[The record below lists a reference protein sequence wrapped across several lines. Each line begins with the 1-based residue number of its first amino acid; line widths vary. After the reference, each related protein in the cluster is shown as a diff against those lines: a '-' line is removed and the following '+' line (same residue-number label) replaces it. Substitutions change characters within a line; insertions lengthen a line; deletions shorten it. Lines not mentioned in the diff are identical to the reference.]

1 MYNLVSSATRSAAR
15 PGSGP
20 GPTPRCCSTGWLRC
34 GRLPGRLSGMFAF
47 ARFGP
52 PPRAGSPSPGPARH
66 QAALLGGAGRR
77 ATGGLLG
84 AARGCG
90 RCSGERP
97 PIDHTA
103 IVASL
108 LYYWIPEDHC
118 VYQGVHKLP
127 PGSWL
132 EVGPDGRRRQGRF
145 FDPRAELAAPSGRQ
159 VDVEELRRLLE
170 DSVAAH
176 LVADVPI
183 STFLSGGLD
192 SSLLTVLAARH
203 NRDIDCYTISFR
215 PEDRRLEAM
224 PDDLA
229 YARKL
234 AGQHGIRLHE
244 VEIAPDVADLL
255 PRMVHMLDEPIGDA
269 AAINTYLICRAARQA
284 GVKVLLSG
292 MGADELFGG
301 YRKHYAGL
309 LAARYRRLPGVLRHR
324 VVAPAVERLP
334 VAGRRRGYRAAR
346 WAKRFVA
353 FADLPEEAA
362 FRRSYTH
369 YDVGELH
376 ELLDPELWP
385 RVDQL
390 VEEHAAVYDEG
401 PADDQ
406 VNRMCYTDTR
416 LFLTGLNLAY
426 TDRASMAAS
435 TEVRVPYVDKEVA
448 AAAFAIPGR
457 AKIVGRERKAILK
470 QAAEAWLPREI
481 VYRPK
486 GLFSAPLRAWI
497 RRDLADM
504 VEDLVAGGTLV
515 TSGLVDKQ
523 MVRTMIDETASAPST
538 DPRRSGSWSPSGS
551 RPGSRAATMQQ
562 IARES
567 PASGELAVLEVPVPG
582 DELAGGRLVRPSLAH
597 LDRTRSMKIAES
609 KLWLVGKARARPDHV
624 NKVMRSVSSRARAT
638 YRKVR
643 AASTPIRRSATR
655 VRRGR
660 RGGRA
665 VEELTVGQ
673 RVGLCREQYALHA
686 EFNWVP
692 RDLCVPPA
700 RSIRL

>member
-1 MYNLVSSATRSAAR
+1 MCGILGTCGLATGAGQLAAMSDAIAHRGPDASGTWTSPDGRLRLGHRRLSIIDLSAAANQPFVKDGLVLVFCGEIYNYR
-15 PGSGP
+15 ELRAELVAAGTGFRTGSDTEVLLEAWRRWGP
-20 GPTPRCCSTGWLRC
+20 ASLR
-34 GRLPGRLSGMFAF
+34 RLRGMFAF
-47 ARFGP
+47 ALFDSRQGTLTLARDPFGIKP
-52 PPRAGSPSPGPARH
+52 LFWTARDGGV
-66 QAALLGGAGRR
+66 AFASELKGLRPLLGD
-77 ATGGLLG
+77 
-84 AARGCG
+84 
-90 RCSGERP
+90 RP
-97 PIDHTA
+97 PIDHGA

-108 LYYWIPEDHC
+108 LYYWVPEDHC
-118 VYQGVHKLP
+118 VYRGVEKLP
-127 PGSWL
+127 AGSWL
-132 EVGPDGRRRQGRF
+132 QVTPDGRHRLERYY
-145 FDPRAELAAPSGRQ
+145 DPRAELAAPPARR
-159 VDVEELRRLLE
+159 VDVEELRRVLE

-203 NRDIDCYTISFR
+203 NPDIDSYTISFR

-229 YARKL
+229 YARSL
-234 AGQHGIRLHE
+234 AGRHGIRLHE

-255 PRMVHMLDEPIGDA
+255 PRMVHTLDEPIGDA
-269 AAINTYLICRAARQA
+269 AAINAYLICRAARDA

-301 YRKHYAGL
+301 YRKHYACL
-309 LAARYRRLPGVLRHR
+309 LAARYRRLPGGLRHR
-324 VVAPAVERLP
+324 VVAPAVRRLP

-385 RVDQL
+385 LVDQL
-390 VEEHAAVYDEG
+390 VDEHAAVYHEG
-401 PADDQ
+401 PAGDQ

-416 LFLTGLNLAY
+416 LFLPGLNLAY

-448 AAAFAIPGR
+448 AAAFAIGGS
-457 AKIVGRERKAILK
+457 AKIVGRERKAVLK
-470 QAAEAWLPREI
+470 RAAEAWLPREI

-523 MVRTMIDETASAPST
+523 LVRAMIDA
-538 DPRRSGSWSPSGS
+538 DRRG
-551 RPGSRAATMQQ
+551 
-562 IARES
+562 
-567 PASGELAVLEVPVPG
+567 LADRSKEIWQLLTLEVWYRQQ
-582 DELAGGRLVRPSLAH
+582 DGGR
-597 LDRTRSMKIAES
+597 
-609 KLWLVGKARARPDHV
+609 
-624 NKVMRSVSSRARAT
+624 
-638 YRKVR
+638 
-643 AASTPIRRSATR
+643 
-655 VRRGR
+655 
-660 RGGRA
+660 
-665 VEELTVGQ
+665 
-673 RVGLCREQYALHA
+673 
-686 EFNWVP
+686 
-692 RDLCVPPA
+692 
-700 RSIRL
+700 

>member
-1 MYNLVSSATRSAAR
+1 MCGILGTYGITTSAAQLAAMSTAIAHR
-15 PGSGP
+15 GP
-20 GPTPRCCSTGWLRC
+20 DAEGTWTSHDEG
-34 GRLPGRLSGMFAF
+34 GRLRFGHRRLSIIDLSAAANQPFAKDGLVLVFCGEIYNYRELRAELATAGTSFRTHSDTEVLLEAWRRWGPASLRRLRGMFAF
-47 ARFGP
+47 AIFDEHEGTLTLARDQFGIKP
-52 PPRAGSPSPGPARH
+52 LFWTARDGGI
-66 QAALLGGAGRR
+66 AFASELKGLRPLLGD
-77 ATGGLLG
+77 
-84 AARGCG
+84 
-90 RCSGERP
+90 RP
-97 PIDHTA
+97 AIDHTA

-118 VYQGVHKLP
+118 VYQGVYKLP
-127 PGSWL
+127 PGTWL
-132 EVGPDGRRRQGRF
+132 EVGPDGRHRLERF
-145 FDPRAELAAPSGRQ
+145 FDPRTELVWPSDRQ
-159 VDVEELRRLLE
+159 VDVEELRRVLE

-203 NRDIDCYTISFR
+203 NRDIDSYTISFR

-234 AGQHGIRLHE
+234 ADRHGIRLHE

-269 AAINTYLICRAARQA
+269 AAINAYLICRAAREA

-309 LAARYRRLPGVLRHR
+309 LAARYRRLPGVIRHR
-324 VVAPAVERLP
+324 VVAPAVDRLP
-334 VAGRRRGYRAAR
+334 VAGRRRGYRSAR

-369 YDVGELH
+369 YDVEELQQ
-376 ELLDPELWP
+376 LLDPELWP
-385 RVDQL
+385 AVDQL
-390 VEEHAAVYDEG
+390 VSEHAAVYNEG

-416 LFLTGLNLAY
+416 MFLTGLNLAY

-435 TEVRVPYVDKEVA
+435 TEVRVPYVDKEVV
-448 AAAFAIPGR
+448 AAAFAIPGS

-523 MVRTMIDETASAPST
+523 MVRTMID
-538 DPRRSGSWSPSGS
+538 D
-551 RPGSRAATMQQ
+551 
-562 IARES
+562 
-567 PASGELAVLEVPVPG
+567 
-582 DELAGGRLVRPSLAH
+582 D
-597 LDRTRSMKIAES
+597 
-609 KLWLVGKARARPDHV
+609 
-624 NKVMRSVSSRARAT
+624 
-638 YRKVR
+638 
-643 AASTPIRRSATR
+643 
-655 VRRGR
+655 RRGAEDR
-660 RGGRA
+660 SK
-665 VEELTVGQ
+665 EIWQLLTLELWYRQ
-673 RVGLCREQYALHA
+673 QSH
-686 EFNWVP
+686 
-692 RDLCVPPA
+692 D
-700 RSIRL
+700 

>member
-1 MYNLVSSATRSAAR
+1 MCGILGAYDIPVSDGQFAAMSDALAHRGPDAAGAWTSPDGRLRLGHRRLSIIDLSAAANQPFVKDGLALVFCGELYNYR
-15 PGSGP
+15 QLRAELRAAGTVFRTSSDTEVLLEAWRRWGP
-20 GPTPRCCSTGWLRC
+20 ASLR
-34 GRLPGRLSGMFAF
+34 RLRGMFAF
-47 ARFGP
+47 ALFDEREGTLNLARDQFGIKP
-52 PPRAGSPSPGPARH
+52 LFWTARD
-66 QAALLGGAGRR
+66 GGVAFASELKGLRP
-77 ATGGLLG
+77 LLG
-84 AARGCG
+84 A
-90 RCSGERP
+90 RP

-108 LYYWIPEDHC
+108 MYYWIPEDHC
-118 VYQGVHKLP
+118 VYQGVEKLP
-127 PGSWL
+127 AGSWL
-132 EVGPDGRRRQGRF
+132 QVGPGGRRRLERF
-145 FDPRAELAAPSGRQ
+145 FDPRSELAVPSGRR
-159 VDVEELRRLLE
+159 VGVEELRRVLE

-176 LVADVPI
+176 LVADVPV

-192 SSLLTVLAARH
+192 SSLLTVLATRQ
-203 NRDIDCYTISFR
+203 NRDIDSYTISFR

-234 AGQHGIRLHE
+234 AGRHGIRLHE

-255 PRMVHMLDEPIGDA
+255 PRMVHTLDEPIGDA
-269 AAINTYLICRAARQA
+269 AAINAYLICRAARDA

-301 YRKHYAGL
+301 YRKHYACL
-309 LAARYRRLPGVLRHR
+309 LATRYRRLPGLLRHR
-324 VVAPAVERLP
+324 VVAPAVGRLP

-385 RVDQL
+385 AVDRL
-390 VEEHAAVYDEG
+390 VAEHAAVYHEG

-416 LFLTGLNLAY
+416 LFLPGLNLAY

-435 TEVRVPYVDKEVA
+435 TEVRVPFVDKEVV
-448 AAAFAIPGR
+448 AAAFAIPGS

-523 MVRTMIDETASAPST
+523 MVRAMIDA
-538 DPRRSGSWSPSGS
+538 D
-551 RPGSRAATMQQ
+551 
-562 IARES
+562 
-567 PASGELAVLEVPVPG
+567 
-582 DELAGGRLVRPSLAH
+582 
-597 LDRTRSMKIAES
+597 
-609 KLWLVGKARARPDHV
+609 
-624 NKVMRSVSSRARAT
+624 
-638 YRKVR
+638 
-643 AASTPIRRSATR
+643 
-655 VRRGR
+655 RRGTADR
-660 RGGRA
+660 SK
-665 VEELTVGQ
+665 EIWQLLTLELWYRQQDGE
-673 RVGLCREQYALHA
+673 R
-686 EFNWVP
+686 
-692 RDLCVPPA
+692 
-700 RSIRL
+700 

>member
-1 MYNLVSSATRSAAR
+1 MCGILGTYGLTTSAAQLAAMSTAIAHR
-15 PGSGP
+15 GP
-20 GPTPRCCSTGWLRC
+20 DAEGTWMSADEG
-34 GRLPGRLSGMFAF
+34 GRLRFGHRRLSIIDLSAAANQPFVKDGLVLVFCGEIYNYRELRAELAAVGTSFRTQSDTEVLLEAWRRWGPASLRRLRGMFAF
-47 ARFGP
+47 AIFDEHEGTLTLARDQFGIKP
-52 PPRAGSPSPGPARH
+52 LFWTARDGGI
-66 QAALLGGAGRR
+66 AFASELKGLRPLLGD
-77 ATGGLLG
+77 
-84 AARGCG
+84 
-90 RCSGERP
+90 RP
-97 PIDHTA
+97 AIDHTA

-118 VYQGVHKLP
+118 VYQGVDKLP
-127 PGSWL
+127 PGTWL
-132 EVGPDGRRRQGRF
+132 QVGPDGRHRLERF
-145 FDPRAELAAPSGRQ
+145 FDPRTELVWPSDRQ
-159 VDVEELRRLLE
+159 VDVEELRRVLE

-176 LVADVPI
+176 MVADVPI

-203 NRDIDCYTISFR
+203 NRDIDSYTISFR
-215 PEDRRLEAM
+215 AEDRRLEAM

-234 AGQHGIRLHE
+234 ADRHGIRLHE

-255 PRMVHMLDEPIGDA
+255 PRMVHTLDEPIGDA
-269 AAINTYLICRAARQA
+269 AAINAYLICRAAREA

-309 LAARYRRLPGVLRHR
+309 LAARYRRLPGVIRHR
-324 VVAPAVERLP
+324 VVAPVVDRLP
-334 VAGRRRGYRAAR
+334 VAGRRRGYRSAR

-369 YDVGELH
+369 YDVEELQQ
-376 ELLDPELWP
+376 LLDPELWP
-385 RVDQL
+385 AVDQL
-390 VEEHAAVYDEG
+390 VTEHAAVYNEG

-416 LFLTGLNLAY
+416 MFLTGLNLAY

-435 TEVRVPYVDKEVA
+435 TEVRVPYVDKEVV
-448 AAAFAIPGR
+448 AAAFAIPGS

-523 MVRTMIDETASAPST
+523 MVRTMID
-538 DPRRSGSWSPSGS
+538 D
-551 RPGSRAATMQQ
+551 
-562 IARES
+562 
-567 PASGELAVLEVPVPG
+567 
-582 DELAGGRLVRPSLAH
+582 D
-597 LDRTRSMKIAES
+597 
-609 KLWLVGKARARPDHV
+609 
-624 NKVMRSVSSRARAT
+624 
-638 YRKVR
+638 
-643 AASTPIRRSATR
+643 
-655 VRRGR
+655 RRGAEDR
-660 RGGRA
+660 SK
-665 VEELTVGQ
+665 EIWQLLTLELWYRQ
-673 RVGLCREQYALHA
+673 QSH
-686 EFNWVP
+686 
-692 RDLCVPPA
+692 D
-700 RSIRL
+700 

>member
-1 MYNLVSSATRSAAR
+1 MCGIVGTCNLSSAAGQLAAMSAAIAHR
-15 PGSGP
+15 GP
-20 GPTPRCCSTGWLRC
+20 DAHGTWRSSDDA
-34 GRLPGRLSGMFAF
+34 GRVQLGHRRLSIIDLSAAANQPFVKDGLVLVFCGEIYNYRELRAELQTTGSSFRTSSDTEVLLEAWRRWGPASLRRLRGMFAF
-47 ARFGP
+47 ALFDEHEGTLTLARDQFGIKP
-52 PPRAGSPSPGPARH
+52 LFWMTQDGGVAFASELKGLRP
-66 QAALLGGAGRR
+66 LLGG
-77 ATGGLLG
+77 
-84 AARGCG
+84 
-90 RCSGERP
+90 RP
-97 PIDHTA
+97 PIDSTA

-108 LYYWIPEDHC
+108 MYYWIPEDHC

-127 PGSWL
+127 AGSWL
-132 EVGPDGRRRQGRF
+132 QVGPDGRRRLERF
-145 FDPRAELAAPSGRQ
+145 FDPRAELGAPSERK
-159 VDVEELRRLLE
+159 VDVTELRAVLE

-176 LVADVPI
+176 LVADVPV

-203 NRDIDCYTISFR
+203 NRDIDSYTISFR

-234 AGQHGIRLHE
+234 AARHGIRLHE

-255 PRMVHMLDEPIGDA
+255 PRMVYALDEPIGDA
-269 AAINTYLICRAARQA
+269 AAINAYLICRAAREA

-301 YRKHYAGL
+301 YRKHYAAL

-324 VVAPAVERLP
+324 FVAPAVDRLP

-346 WAKRFVA
+346 WAKRFVS

-369 YDVGELH
+369 YDVGELQQ
-376 ELLDPELWP
+376 LLDPELWP
-385 RVDQL
+385 AVDQL
-390 VEEHAAVYDEG
+390 VTEHAAVYNEG
-401 PADDQ
+401 PAGDQ

-416 LFLTGLNLAY
+416 MFLTGLNLAY

-448 AAAFAIPGR
+448 AAAFAIPGS

-470 QAAEAWLPREI
+470 QAAETWLPREI

-497 RRDLADM
+497 RRDLSDM

-523 MVRTMIDETASAPST
+523 MVRTMID
-538 DPRRSGSWSPSGS
+538 D
-551 RPGSRAATMQQ
+551 
-562 IARES
+562 
-567 PASGELAVLEVPVPG
+567 
-582 DELAGGRLVRPSLAH
+582 D
-597 LDRTRSMKIAES
+597 
-609 KLWLVGKARARPDHV
+609 
-624 NKVMRSVSSRARAT
+624 
-638 YRKVR
+638 
-643 AASTPIRRSATR
+643 
-655 VRRGR
+655 RRGAADR
-660 RGGRA
+660 SKEIWQLLTLELWYRQQGR
-665 VEELTVGQ
+665 
-673 RVGLCREQYALHA
+673 
-686 EFNWVP
+686 
-692 RDLCVPPA
+692 D
-700 RSIRL
+700 

>member
-1 MYNLVSSATRSAAR
+1 MCGILGTYDIAVDAGRWAAMSDALAHRGPDAVGTWTGPDDAERVRLGHRRLSIIDLSAAANQPFVKDGLVLVFGGEIYNYR
-15 PGSGP
+15 QLRAELGGAGISFRTSSDTEVLLEAWRRWGP
-20 GPTPRCCSTGWLRC
+20 ASLR
-34 GRLPGRLSGMFAF
+34 RLRGMFAF
-47 ARFGP
+47 ALFDERQGTLTLARDQFGIKP
-52 PPRAGSPSPGPARH
+52 LFWTARDGGV
-66 QAALLGGAGRR
+66 AFASELKGLRPLLG
-77 ATGGLLG
+77 
-84 AARGCG
+84 
-90 RCSGERP
+90 EP
-97 PIDHTA
+97 PIDDTA

-145 FDPRAELAAPSGRQ
+145 FDPRAELAAPSGRR
-159 VDVEELRRLLE
+159 VDVEELRRVLE

-229 YARKL
+229 FARKL

-255 PRMVHMLDEPIGDA
+255 PRLVHMLDEPIGDA
-269 AAINTYLICRAARQA
+269 AAINTYLLCRTARQA

-324 VVAPAVERLP
+324 LVAPAVERLP

-369 YDVGELH
+369 YGVGELH

-390 VEEHAAVYDEG
+390 VEEHAAVYNEG

-426 TDRASMAAS
+426 TDRSSMAAS

-448 AAAFAIPGR
+448 AAARGCSARRYGL
-457 AKIVGRERKAILK
+457 GS
-470 QAAEAWLPREI
+470 AATWPTW
-481 VYRPK
+481 
-486 GLFSAPLRAWI
+486 S
-497 RRDLADM
+497 
-504 VEDLVAGGTLV
+504 
-515 TSGLVDKQ
+515 
-523 MVRTMIDETASAPST
+523 RT
-538 DPRRSGSWSPSGS
+538 WSPGEPWSPPGCWTS
-551 RPGSRAATMQQ
+551 RWCGP
-562 IARES
+562 
-567 PASGELAVLEVPVPG
+567 
-582 DELAGGRLVRPSLAH
+582 
-597 LDRTRSMKIAES
+597 
-609 KLWLVGKARARPDHV
+609 
-624 NKVMRSVSSRARAT
+624 
-638 YRKVR
+638 
-643 AASTPIRRSATR
+643 
-655 VRRGR
+655 
-660 RGGRA
+660 
-665 VEELTVGQ
+665 
-673 RVGLCREQYALHA
+673 
-686 EFNWVP
+686 
-692 RDLCVPPA
+692 
-700 RSIRL
+700 

>member
-1 MYNLVSSATRSAAR
+1 VCGILGTYDLAVDASRWAAMSEALVHRGPDAAGSWTGPGEAERVRLGHRRLSIIDLSAAANQPFVKDGLVLVFAGEIYNYR
-15 PGSGP
+15 QLRAELVGAGISFRTSSDTEVLLEAWRRWGP
-20 GPTPRCCSTGWLRC
+20 ASLPRLR
-34 GRLPGRLSGMFAF
+34 GMFAF
-47 ARFGP
+47 AVFDERRGTLTLARDQFGIKP
-52 PPRAGSPSPGPARH
+52 LFWTERNGGIAFASELKGLRP
-66 QAALLGGAGRR
+66 LL
-77 ATGGLLG
+77 
-84 AARGCG
+84 
-90 RCSGERP
+90 GERP
-97 PIDHTA
+97 SVDSTA

-108 LYYWIPEDHC
+108 LYSWIPEAHC
-118 VYQGVHKLP
+118 VYRGVHKLP

-132 EVGPDGRRRQGRF
+132 EIGGCGGVRRGRF
-145 FDPRAELAAPSGRQ
+145 FDPSAEYASRSGRR
-159 VDVEELRRLLE
+159 VDVEELRHLLE

-176 LVADVPI
+176 LVSDVPV

-192 SSLLTVLAARH
+192 SSLLTVLAAGH
-203 NRDIDCYTISFR
+203 NRDIECYTISFR

-234 AGQHGIRLHE
+234 AGRHGITLHE

-255 PRMVHMLDEPIGDA
+255 PRTVHMLDEPIGDA
-269 AAINTYLICRAARQA
+269 AAINTFLICRAARDA

-309 LAARYRRLPGVLRHR
+309 LAARYRRLPGVLRRR
-324 VVAPAVERLP
+324 VIAPAVDRLP

-369 YDVGELH
+369 YDIGDLY

-385 RVDQL
+385 HVDRL
-390 VEEHAAVYDEG
+390 VAEHASIYDEG

-406 VNRMCYTDTR
+406 VNRMCYTDTQ
-416 LFLTGLNLAY
+416 LFLSGLNLAY
-426 TDRASMAAS
+426 TDRAGMAAS

-486 GLFSAPLRAWI
+486 ALFSAPLRAWI

-523 MVRTMIDETASAPST
+523 MVRTMID
-538 DPRRSGSWSPSGS
+538 DDRRGVADRSKEIWQLL
-551 RPGSRAATMQQ
+551 T
-562 IARES
+562 
-567 PASGELAVLEVPVPG
+567 LEVWYRQQGG
-582 DELAGGRLVRPSLAH
+582 DG
-597 LDRTRSMKIAES
+597 
-609 KLWLVGKARARPDHV
+609 
-624 NKVMRSVSSRARAT
+624 
-638 YRKVR
+638 
-643 AASTPIRRSATR
+643 
-655 VRRGR
+655 
-660 RGGRA
+660 
-665 VEELTVGQ
+665 
-673 RVGLCREQYALHA
+673 
-686 EFNWVP
+686 
-692 RDLCVPPA
+692 
-700 RSIRL
+700 